1 MNYETKIIM
10 VFDFIVKTIM
20 LMLLI
25 GVLSYGIQQYVLK
38 NSKSQRNLHYNEL
51 NTNDLKNW

>member
-25 GVLSYGIQQYVLK
+25 GALSYGIQQYVLK